1 MSAQPIVLISEEEYL
16 EMEISSP
23 FKSEYF
29 KGEVFAMAGGT
40 QVHNNIAINLTLLIG
55 NFLKNKKCR
64 LYSSDMKIFVP
75 KYPYYTYPD
84 LSIVCNKPEY
94 SPLTDHA
101 ITNPSVIIEVLSKS
115 TENYDK
121 TTKFGLFRQ
130 IPSLQEFVLV
140 SSLKHHVEIYHR
152 FDVEVWEQTAD
163 ATKLEHTVLI
173 KEIELEITLAEIYE
187 NTDLLE
193 NKIDFKR

>member
-1 MSAQPIVLISEEEYL
+1 MSAQPIILLTEEEYL

-23 FKSEYF
+23 FKNEYF
-29 KGEVFAMAGGT
+29 KGEIFAMAGGT
-40 QVHNNIAINLTLLIG
+40 ETHNRIIG
-55 NFLKNKKCR
+55 NLSGIFYNHLRKKKCQFFP
-64 LYSSDMKIFVP
+64 SDMKIFIP

-84 LSIVCNKPEY
+84 LSIICNKPEY

-130 IPSLQEFVLV
+130 IPSLQEYVLV
-140 SSLKHHVEIYHR
+140 SSLKHHVEIFHR

-163 ATKLEHTVLI
+163 ATKLEHRVLI
-173 KEIELEITLAEIYE
+173 KEIELEIALADIYE
-187 NTDLLE
+187 NTDIIE
-193 NKIDFKR
+193 N